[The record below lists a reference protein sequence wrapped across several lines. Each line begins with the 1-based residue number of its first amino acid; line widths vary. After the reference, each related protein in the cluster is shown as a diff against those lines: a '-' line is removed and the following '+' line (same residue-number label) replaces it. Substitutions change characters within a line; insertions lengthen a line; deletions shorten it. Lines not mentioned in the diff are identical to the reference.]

1 MQNFAH
7 LRFLIAATALS
18 RAFRAVRNKVR
29 NKTLRTF
36 AKPLHPNHACTTLP
50 MHHNQPERHMA
61 ASEAQRQHAAER
73 NKKIAEFCRTNSGKE
88 ACEYF
93 GVSLRTVRYAVAQAK
108 LARWAHMVEE

>member
-1 MQNFAH
+1 
-7 LRFLIAATALS
+7 
-18 RAFRAVRNKVR
+18 
-29 NKTLRTF
+29 
-36 AKPLHPNHACTTLP
+36 
-50 MHHNQPERHMA
+50 MA

-108 LARWAHMVEE
+108 RARWA

>member
-1 MQNFAH
+1 MH
-7 LRFLIAATALS
+7 ALKILL
-18 RAFRAVRNKVR
+18 AFV
-29 NKTLRTF
+29 KTLASPPR
-36 AKPLHPNHACTTLP
+36 LHYSTHAP
-50 MHHNQPERHMA
+50 QPTEERHMA

-108 LARWAHMVEE
+108 RARWAHLVEE